1 MINTILSLD
10 YILTVNYD
18 HFFPGNIMYLAIEDA
33 LNSKHPLKNIVE
45 KVLHNIRLSI
55 SDGIHLYES
64 NDLALLGSLAQFV
77 REQKAGSEYAK
88 YVYYINNM
96 HLNPTNYCVETCRF
110 CSYANIKTKS
120 YTWSIEQVLTKVKA
134 ASEFGITE
142 IHMVGGLNPDCDL
155 NYFTDIMK
163 VIKNEYPNI
172 HLKAF
177 TAVEIEYFAK
187 LHKLSYETVL
197 TRLIEAGLGS
207 MPGGGA
213 EIFNETVR
221 QKMKVKKTP
230 ASTWLEIHGIA
241 HNLGLKSN
249 ATMLTGIGENIEH
262 KIEHLNYLRNQ
273 QDKSG
278 GFLCFIPLKCYYEGT
293 DIKDEVTEPTGYD
306 LLKDIAIS
314 RLFLDNFPHIKAY
327 WVQLGEKIAQIALN
341 FGADDI
347 DGTIFEERITHAA
360 GTKTPL
366 NLACKE
372 MEELISTAGF
382 IPCQRDTLYNQV
394 KIGQASLLLNC

>member
-1 MINTILSLD
+1 
-10 YILTVNYD
+10 
-18 HFFPGNIMYLAIEDA
+18 MYLAIEEA
-33 LNSKHPLKNIVE
+33 LSSKHPLKDIVE
-45 KVLHNIRLSI
+45 KVQHGIRLSV
-55 SDGIHLYES
+55 SDGLRLYES
-64 NDLALLGSLAQFV
+64 NDIPLIGALAQYY
-77 REQKAGSEYAK
+77 REVKAGSPDKAK

-120 YTWSIEQVLTKVKA
+120 YTWTSSQVLEKVKA
-134 ASEFGITE
+134 ASLSGITE
-142 IHMVGGLNPDCDL
+142 VHMVGGLNPDCDL
-155 NYFTDIMK
+155 NYFIEIMQ

-187 LHKLSYETVL
+187 LHNLSYEATL
-197 TRLIEAGLGS
+197 LKLIEAGLGS

-213 EIFNETVR
+213 EIFNEEVR
-221 QKMKVKKTP
+221 KAMKVKKTP
-230 ASTWLEIHGIA
+230 VDTYLEIHGIA
-241 HNLGLKSN
+241 HKLGLKSN
-249 ATMLTGIGENIEH
+249 ATMLTGIGEKNEH
-262 KIEHLNYLRNQ
+262 KIEHLNYLRCQ
-273 QDKSG
+273 QDKSA

-293 DIKDEVTEPTGYD
+293 DIKDEVKEPTGYD

-347 DGTIFEERITHAA
+347 DGTIFEEKITHAA
-360 GTKTPL
+360 GTKTPVS
-366 NLACKE
+366 LAAQQ
-372 MEELISTAGF
+372 MEDLITQAGF
-382 IPCQRDTLYNQV
+382 VPCQRDTLYNLIKEPQLV
-394 KIGQASLLLNC
+394 